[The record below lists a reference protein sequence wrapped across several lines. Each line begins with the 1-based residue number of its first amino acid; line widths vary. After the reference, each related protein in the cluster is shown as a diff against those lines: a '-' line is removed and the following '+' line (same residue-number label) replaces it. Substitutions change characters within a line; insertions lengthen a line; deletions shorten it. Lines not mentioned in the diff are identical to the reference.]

1 MLVAINTNDYA
12 EYRRDQLSM
21 HEQPEAPELWARLTL
36 IEKAAERGLRLTG
49 EVIHMDNLALMM
61 VE

>member
-21 HEQPEAPELWARLTL
+21 HEQPAAPELWARLTL